1 LFGVHPDRDDI
12 DDVDA
17 QVSDRT
23 IAKVHEGH
31 HAGTALSLQGRVIP
45 TDQVGRM
52 PF

>member
-1 LFGVHPDRDDI
+1 LFGFHPEQNDI

-17 QVSDRT
+17 QVADRT

-31 HAGTALSLQGRVIP
+31 QAGTALSLQGRVIP